1 MSNPMTHRQTRK
13 AQQASA
19 KPRPLSTATRNATAT
34 LGAALACLL
43 TLPALAAPPA
53 TTFRENPD
61 GVGHILLLPYFTV
74 QGGNATLLN
83 ITNSDLV
90 NGKAVK
96 LRFRGAGNADRLLDF
111 SVFLAPGDVWT
122 AELNQNPATGLAR
135 LVTSDTSCTL
145 PTQVSVDFATD
156 RVNQTYPT
164 YANETRE
171 GYVEIMS
178 MADIAPDTAL
188 FIATKSN
195 SIGLPAPC
203 SNGASAPAAL
213 AALLTPAGIAAA
225 QLAPPTTGIF
235 ASWVILNTTEATSWA
250 GAATALEAV
259 TANGTPG
266 AGLVVMQPQTSQ
278 ALTQVTALPTA
289 SLTSDPLLRQNIAAP
304 LSADIPDLSTPYLSG
319 FDPLQQIANISK
331 ALAKTTV
338 SNEYFTDDRVLAE
351 TDFVIT
357 LPTRRYIVAGSNSDA
372 GFYFSDANS
381 QYFNASDLIN
391 LNYNAGSPNR
401 YCSYNY
407 EVSFF
412 NRESHRITS
421 DEVLPP
427 PMFPDPGSSYWMCG
441 GTTVTSINNGDQ
453 FSKSTLIS
461 STMRNNNITYFQ
473 DGWIRVASKSDKG
486 IPLIGA
492 VFSKAVNS
500 SVRPGVMGNFG
511 LLWPHRY
518 TRPVN

>member
-1 MSNPMTHRQTRK
+1 MNSPIANDQ
-13 AQQASA
+13 AQPISA
-19 KPRPLSTATRNATAT
+19 RSRHPSAATRNTT
-34 LGAALACLL
+34 LGAALALLL
-43 TLPALAAPPA
+43 TIPAVAAPPA

-61 GVGHILLLPYFTV
+61 GVGHMLLVPYFTV

-83 ITNSDLV
+83 ITNTDLV

-171 GYVEIMS
+171 GYVEILS
-178 MADIAPDTAL
+178 MADIAPGTAL
-188 FIATKSN
+188 FTATKPSWVP
-195 SIGLPAPC
+195 GGPVPPAPC
-203 SNGASAPAAL
+203 SNGAMAPPAL
-213 AALLTPAGIAAA
+213 AALLTPVGIAAA

-235 ASWVILNTTEATSWA
+235 ASWVIFNTTEATSWA

-259 TANGTPG
+259 AANGAPG

-278 ALTQVTALPTA
+278 ALALVTALPTA
-289 SLTSDPLLRQNIAAP
+289 SLTADPLLRLNIATP
-304 LSADIPDLSTPYLSG
+304 LSADIPDLSTPYVSG

-338 SNEYFTDDRVLAE
+338 TNEYFTDDTVQAQ

-357 LPTRRYIVAGSNSDA
+357 LPTRRYIIAGSNTGG
-372 GFYFSDANS
+372 GFYVSDPGSEYFSTAD
-381 QYFNASDLIN
+381 II
-391 LNYNAGSPNR
+391 NAGGYIAPPTR
-401 YCSYNY
+401 HCLYSYDA
-407 EVSFF
+407 SFF
-412 NRESHRITS
+412 DRKAQHDLNES
-421 DEVLPP
+421 LPP
-427 PMFPDPGSSYWMCG
+427 PYFQDYGYRYWMCG
-441 GTTVTSINNGDQ
+441 GTTVTSINDGSQ
-453 FSKSTLIS
+453 FSKSVLNS
-461 STMRNNNITYFQ
+461 STMRNNNEVTFQ
-473 DGWIRVASKSDKG
+473 DGWIRVISNSSKG

-492 VFSKAVNS
+492 VFSKAVNPN
-500 SVRPGVMGNFG
+500 VRPGVMGSYG

-518 TRPVN
+518 TRPAN